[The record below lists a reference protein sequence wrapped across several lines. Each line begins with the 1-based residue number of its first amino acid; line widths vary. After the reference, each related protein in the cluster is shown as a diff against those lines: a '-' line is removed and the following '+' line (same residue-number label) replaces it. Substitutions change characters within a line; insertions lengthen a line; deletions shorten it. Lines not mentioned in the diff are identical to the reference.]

1 MSDNAKFSFQNHAR
15 YMGRIN
21 FDEPDAP
28 EMSWSNSAIF
38 LTVNAPE
45 LVMHTKPGSNNGNT
59 CLEIVLDG
67 APVNYILLEPDK
79 DDYTVFSGLTG
90 THTVELH
97 KRTERLTGGIRI
109 CGFTLPQGGEF
120 LAPPPAN
127 KLKLEYFGDSITCG
141 AGAAREHLAPN
152 NPLDT
157 DAFRSYVG
165 ISARMLMADYHT
177 ISISGCGMIQD
188 CMGGGGVVP
197 PNFTGGC
204 GKDPWDFSKFMADGV
219 IINLGQNDFSA
230 PIDTE
235 KYEKRYSE
243 FIDEIRAAYKD
254 PYIFC
259 CVGTMNDNYLPHVK
273 NVVEK
278 ANAEGKNKV
287 HLVDL
292 GVIIPEV
299 EGWGGMFHP
308 GLQAH
313 YRMGIDLAN
322 RISEITGWP
331 LRKRPTGSTIR

>member
-1 MSDNAKFSFQNHAR
+1 MKFNFAEHAR
-15 YMGRIN
+15 FMGRIN

-28 EMSWSNSAIF
+28 ELSWSNSAIF

-45 LVMHTKPGSNNGNT
+45 LVLHTKPGSNNGN
-59 CLEIVLDG
+59 CVFEIVLDG
-67 APVNYILLEPDK
+67 APVNFIHLLKEK
-79 DDYTVFSGLTG
+79 DEYTVFSGLNG

-97 KRTERLTGGIRI
+97 KRTERLCGGIRVVD
-109 CGFTLPQGGEF
+109 FTLPQGGEF
-120 LAPPPAN
+120 LAPPKAN
-127 KLKLEYFGDSITCG
+127 DLKLEYFGDSITCG
-141 AGAAREHLAPN
+141 AGASREHLAAN

-188 CMGGGGVVP
+188 CMGNAGGVVP

-204 GKDPWDFSKFMADGV
+204 GDKPWDFAKFMADGV

-230 PIDTE
+230 PVDAA
-235 KYEKRYSE
+235 KYEARYLA
-243 FIDEIRAAYKD
+243 FIDEIRAAYGD

-273 NVVEK
+273 NVVEA
-278 ANAEGKNKV
+278 ANAKRYEKV

-322 RISEITGWP
+322 EISRVTGWP

>member
-1 MSDNAKFSFQNHAR
+1 MSEKFSFEKHAR

-28 EMSWSNSAIF
+28 ELSWSNSAIF

-45 LVMHTKPGSNNGNT
+45 LIVHTKPGSNNGNGV
-59 CLEIVLDG
+59 LEIVIDN
-67 APVNYILLEPDK
+67 APVNYIELEK
-79 DDYTVFSGLTG
+79 DINEYTVFSGMTG

-97 KRTERLTGGIRI
+97 KRTERMTGGIRI
-109 CGFTLPQGGEF
+109 CDFTLPQGGEF

-141 AGAAREHLAPN
+141 AGASREHLAPN
-152 NPLDT
+152 NRLDT

-177 ISISGCGMIQD
+177 MSLSGCGMIQD

-197 PNFTGGC
+197 PNFKYGC
-204 GKDPWDFSKFMADGV
+204 GDKPWDFSKYMADAV

-230 PIDTE
+230 PIDAE
-235 KYEKRYSE
+235 KYEKRYLE
-243 FIDEIRAAYKD
+243 FIDEIYEAYGEI
-254 PYIFC
+254 YVFC

-273 NVVEK
+273 NVVEAANK
-278 ANAEGKNKV
+278 AGKTKV
-287 HLVDL
+287 HVVDL

-322 RISEITGWP
+322 EISRITGWE